1 MNMNSGGDGEL
12 KTEELWISETGNY
25 AVILLSECSPHSK
38 QRETRYSWFLT
49 FLEETTTCCELLLD

>member
-1 MNMNSGGDGEL
+1 MNSGGDGEL

-25 AVILLSECSPHSK
+25 AVILLSKSHSK

-49 FLEETTTCCELLLD
+49 FLEETTTCWELLLD